1 MARLVEGV
9 GPLFGGALASRLHGH
24 SMHGDPAISSM
35 VQRIMNSV
43 CSPLYSMIN
52 RWVLHGELLDPNKEV
67 HCLFVLFL
75 SLKFKYSSLHC
86 MYVCM
91 YICMYV
97 CMYCG

>member
-9 GPLFGGALASRLHGH
+9 GPLYGGALASRLHGH

-52 RWVLHGELLDPNKEV
+52 RWILHGELLDPNKEV
-67 HCLFVLFL
+67 HFFCFFNYHSLIHYIFIYLFIYLFI
-75 SLKFKYSSLHC
+75 YD
-86 MYVCM
+86 
-91 YICMYV
+91 
-97 CMYCG
+97 

>member
-9 GPLFGGALASRLHGH
+9 GPLYGGALASRLHGH

-52 RWVLHGELLDPNKEV
+52 RWILHGELLDPNKEV
-67 HCLFVLFL
+67 HFFVFL
-75 SLKFKYSSLHC
+75 TT
-86 MYVCM
+86 
-91 YICMYV
+91 IP
-97 CMYCG
+97 